1 MNFRSLVLIISSIFM
16 LLTPCSMKASIHT
29 ILEVENVQQ
38 TKSTPS
44 KTIQSN
50 TTSCVNIKFEVI
62 KKSSKQLDLSH
73 FDLPQI
79 SLQFIQYAR
88 SSLIVEDIDSN
99 KIQSPKI
106 PFYLLYKQLKYSL
119 LS

>member
-1 MNFRSLVLIISSIFM
+1 MNFRNLVLIISSIFM

-73 FDLPQI
+73 LDLPQTPFN
-79 SLQFIQYAR
+79 FIQLAR
-88 SSLIVEDIDSN
+88 SSLIDEEPNLHEV
-99 KIQSPKI
+99 QSPKI